1 MTEPSAAARELAR
14 RLEPRVHALA
24 RAMTG
29 AWAAELPQF
38 RPGPR
43 PGPDEAA
50 AAARRAA
57 RGFLR
62 RLLGS
67 PPDERTRAMF
77 RERAAVRADEGM
89 PLHTLVR
96 AYMIGARVLFEAV
109 RDEAAGPAEKAAL
122 PEIALL
128 LLAVQDE
135 VVSDVVRA
143 YQAESAA
150 ISSPALERRRAL
162 VRDLVLSGAAPA
174 AATLDELGLTGG
186 AAVLALR
193 FGALPGSDAG
203 SGAPA
208 AAPAPAPAPAGT
220 GTGAGAGTGT
230 AASDTDSVL
239 ARRLH
244 RIQSALDRHFDLTVP
259 TLLDAGGGYAIVP
272 AAGERPRAAHADP
285 ALPSVLAEVWRDEVR
300 IGLAPAAEPQRI
312 PEAAR
317 TAAEILRLVAA
328 LGRPPGTYTLR
339 DVLLEYHL
347 SRHDEAS
354 AGLAALLD
362 PLAARPDLLHTARVF
377 LDEQH
382 DRRRTAR
389 RLGLHPNTV
398 DNRLARVAELT
409 GLDTST
415 PRGVTLLVTA
425 LALRDLG

>member
-14 RLEPRVHALA
+14 RLEPRVNAVA
-24 RAMTG
+24 QAMTG
-29 AWAAELPQF
+29 AWAAELPEY
-38 RPGPR
+38 RPGAR

-67 PPDERTRAMF
+67 PPDERTRALF

-96 AYMIGARVLFEAV
+96 AYMIGARVLFEAI
-109 RDEAAGPAEKAAL
+109 RTEATGPAEAQAL

-162 VRDLVLSGAAPA
+162 VRDLVLSGAPPAP
-174 AATLDELGLTGG
+174 ATLDELGLTAG

-193 FGALPGSDAG
+193 FGALPDPDPG
-203 SGAPA
+203 SGATET
-208 AAPAPAPAPAGT
+208 AP
-220 GTGAGAGTGT
+220 TGT
-230 AASDTDSVL
+230 AATAAATVAAPDTDSVL

-244 RIQSALDRHFDLTVP
+244 RIQSALDRHFDLLVP
-259 TLLDAGGGYAIVP
+259 TLLDTAGGYAIVP
-272 AAGERPRAAHADP
+272 IAREQSGDAQVGPE
-285 ALPSVLAEVWRDEVR
+285 LPSLLAEVWRDEVR
-300 IGLAPAAEPQRI
+300 IGLARAAEPQRI
-312 PEAAR
+312 PAAAR
-317 TAAEILRLVAA
+317 TAAEILRLAAA
-328 LGRPPGTYTLR
+328 LGYQPGTYTLR

-347 SRHDEAS
+347 SRSDEAS

-362 PLAARPDLLHTARVF
+362 PLASRPDLLHTARVF

-415 PRGVTLLVTA
+415 PRGITLLVTA